1 MLMDVKETNYRKE
14 LVKQIKDVG
23 EELIVRAE
31 TLVPEDLDLISDFYI
46 DISFPQGDCVPIP
59 EIAVHTTVFA
69 KRTVA
74 RWRKEDENDVL

>member
-1 MLMDVKETNYRKE
+1 MPMEAKETHYREE
-14 LVKQIKDVG
+14 LIKQIKDVG

-69 KRTVA
+69 KRTVD
-74 RWRKEDENDVL
+74 RWRKELC

>member
-1 MLMDVKETNYRKE
+1 MPMDAKDAHYREE
-14 LVKQIKDVG
+14 LIKQIKDVG

-31 TLVPEDLDLISDFYI
+31 TLVPEDLDLISDFHI

-69 KRTVA
+69 KRTVD
-74 RWRKEDENDVL
+74 RWRKELC